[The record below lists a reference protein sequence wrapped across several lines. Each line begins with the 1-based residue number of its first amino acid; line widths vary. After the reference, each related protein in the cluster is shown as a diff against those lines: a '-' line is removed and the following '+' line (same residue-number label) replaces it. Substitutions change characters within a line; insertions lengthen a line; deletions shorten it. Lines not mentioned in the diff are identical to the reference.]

1 MSMLTPNGMGG
12 KYRITG
18 NTYPRM
24 RRPSNRRR
32 IVLAAVAG
40 VAVLGLI
47 GWGTVQLVDVFDG
60 SGSHHDTASGHCP
73 PASIGTTAAD
83 LPGGGVPKPSAIT
96 VNVYNATPR
105 AGLAKATADELKK
118 RGFVIG
124 KIGNASPTYDQKVAG
139 TAVLLGGP
147 KAQNALK
154 VLGTQ
159 LSAGDLKTDPAR
171 AGATDVDLII
181 GTGFASL
188 DPVQNATQALAA
200 LNRPVPTPTGKGCP
214 ARQTAA
220 G

>member
-18 NTYPRM
+18 TTYPRM

-32 IVLAAVAG
+32 IVLSAVAG

-60 SGSHHDTASGHCP
+60 KGSAHDSAAGHCP
-73 PASIGTTAAD
+73 ASAVGTKVGSAPAD
-83 LPGGGVPKPSAIT
+83 LPKPSAVT

-105 AGLAKATADELKK
+105 TGLAKTTADELKK
-118 RGFVIG
+118 RGFLIG
-124 KIGNASPTYDQKVAG
+124 KVGNASATYDKKVNG
-139 TAVLLGGP
+139 TALLLGGP
-147 KAQNALK
+147 KAQGALK

-159 LSAGDLKTDPAR
+159 LSAGDLKTDPTR
-171 AGATDVDLII
+171 AGAANVDLII

-188 DPVQNATQALAA
+188 DPAQIATHALAA
-200 LNRPVPTPTGKGCP
+200 LNRPVPAATGKDCKV
-214 ARQTAA
+214 RQTVA